1 MTTPS
6 PPWSLARTDE
16 LRARI
21 LFTLGALLVWRMLAA
36 VTLPGLSVDAL
47 STLAR
52 GGSAGL
58 MDRVGVAALGLTPF
72 MAAWA
77 MTELAR
83 GSIADATLDKVRR
96 WLTMLLAV
104 GQGVGLA
111 IALEGV
117 DKAVVEPGWQFRSGA
132 VATLTAGTMFLVWL
146 GEQITRRGLGD
157 GIWLLI
163 AAQVIHGLPGWLA
176 AAMQVVGAGAVSAAT
191 LMAVVGA
198 VMALVVLV
206 VFVEQAERRLPVS
219 PESAGY
225 GAERL
230 VLRIDNVTILPL
242 TMATMLLLLPAL
254 LAAVANSAFGRVPW
268 LSDLGLALTSSRPVQ
283 IAAIAVLMM
292 PLTVVLTAIVC
303 RPRDIV
309 ARLRRDGASIAGE
322 TPAESERHIDGV
334 IGRLTAIAAPY
345 LLAVYLVPE
354 LVQLWTGISLPLA
367 GVQLLV
373 VVLVALRVIN
383 QARAILTE

>member
-1 MTTPS
+1 MTAPS
-6 PPWSLARTDE
+6 PPWSQARVDD

-21 LFTLGALLVWRMLAA
+21 LFTLGALLVWRLSAS
-36 VTLPGLSVDAL
+36 VSLPGISPDAL

-52 GGSAGL
+52 GDSADV

-83 GSIADATLDKVRR
+83 GWIADSTLDKVRR

-104 GQGVGLA
+104 GQAFGLA
-111 IALEGV
+111 VALEGV
-117 DKAVVEPGWQFRSGA
+117 DKAVVEPGWQFRIGA
-132 VATLTAGTMFLVWL
+132 VATLTAGTMFLLWL

-163 AAQVIHGLPGWLA
+163 AAHVIHGLPAWLA
-176 AAMQVVGAGAVSAAT
+176 AAMQVVGSGAVSAAT
-191 LMAVVGA
+191 LMVVVAAVL
-198 VMALVVLV
+198 ALVVLV

-242 TMATMLLLLPAL
+242 TMSTMLLLLPVL
-254 LAAVANSAFGRVPW
+254 LAATANSAFGRVAW
-268 LSDLGLALTSSRPVQ
+268 LNDLGQALTSSRPVQ
-283 IAAIAVLMM
+283 TAAIAVLMM
-292 PLTVVLTAIVC
+292 PLTVVLTAILC

-309 ARLRRDGASIAGE
+309 ARMRRDGASIAGE

-354 LVQLWTGISLPLA
+354 LVQLGTGITLPLA

-373 VVLVALRVIN
+373 VVLVALRTLN
-383 QARAILTE
+383 HARAILTD